1 MSKETGQIAE
11 EMKEVLEM
19 LKNMTEVEKLRF
31 VMDRICQENT
41 QLREELQYKK
51 MNDYVVWWNSVKDK
65 LLI

>member
-31 VMDRICQENT
+31 VMDQICQENT